1 MPTAI
6 QVIRMEHFNIASVL
20 ACLAHCVRE
29 IEAGRWKVDHQLLA
43 AVVEYLERYPEVY
56 HHPKEDDFLFAAM
69 RRRQPELSKKLDMV
83 HEEHVKGGHMLSELR
98 QAQAAYS
105 LDSNGWARFKTA
117 AEAYLVFERRHMQRE
132 ERELLPL
139 ALKILHEEDW
149 KEIDEAFARNDD
161 PLFGSDRRQEFKDLV
176 DRILELAPSP
186 LGFAQREA
194 VA

>member
-1 MPTAI
+1 
-6 QVIRMEHFNIASVL
+6 
-20 ACLAHCVRE
+20 
-29 IEAGRWKVDHQLLA
+29 
-43 AVVEYLERYPEVY
+43 
-56 HHPKEDDFLFAAM
+56 M
-69 RRRQPELSKKLDMV
+69 RRRQPELSNKLDMV
-83 HEEHVKGGHMLSELR
+83 HEEHIKGGEMLSELR

-105 LDSNGWARFKTA
+105 LDSNGWARFKAA